1 MTDFIFLVSIITEDS
16 NCRRDIKRHLLLR
29 SKATTNIDSVLE
41 SRDTISPTKVRIVK
55 VMVFPVVTYR
65 FENRPIRRLRNW
77 CLWIVVLEKTLES
90 PVDCKEIKPVYPK
103 GNQTWIVSG
112 RTDAEAEAPILWPA
126 DVKNLLIG
134 KTLMQGKIEGKR
146 RWAWWNMR
154 WLDKWRTGE
163 PGMLQSTRYQRLK
176 HDSATWKL
184 LEMHLENGTC
194 SVNVSYCCSCHYYY
208 YYYDYF

>member
-1 MTDFIFLVSIITEDS
+1 MTL
-16 NCRRDIKRHLLLR
+16 KHLLLR

-41 SRDTISPTKVRIVK
+41 CRDTTSPIKVCIVK

-134 KTLMQGKIEGKR
+134 KTLMLGKIEAKR
-146 RWAWWNMR
+146 RWGWWNMR
-154 WLDKWRTGE
+154 WLDKWRAWHAAVHE
-163 PGMLQSTRYQRLK
+163 VPKSQ
-176 HDSATWKL
+176 TWLSNMKIARNALGKWYL
-184 LEMHLENGTC
+184 LSKCQLLLFLSLLWLVWLFLAFILLDPEVH
-194 SVNVSYCCSCHYYY
+194 
-208 YYYDYF
+208 